1 MRQVK
6 EKKFIVPPKVPVPSN
21 SCSNEGTAAGSN
33 IFFVCFRTVFTEEEA
48 DENGWVAVILR
59 ACNIIV

>member
-21 SCSNEGTAAGSN
+21 SYSNEGTAAGTKT
-33 IFFVCFRTVFTEEEA
+33 ICF
-48 DENGWVAVILR
+48 DVIYGYICSDGYS
-59 ACNIIV
+59 ATTAICDK